1 MKQIRILSIM
11 AMVLWASALS
21 AQSHWQCDINAN
33 QSYMSVYFHLTDG
46 TNVYED
52 TTPYEVAA
60 FVGEECRGVATFE
73 QVVKNEITYKY
84 GLLQIRCDGVSEET
98 AYLKVYNK
106 LTQEEKRIYGAKIAL
121 VDGGTIGEVST
132 PVQYDIIA
140 NTPKYQV
147 TGTPNDEVMGTVT
160 GSGIYEEEEIAHLKA
175 TANTGYHFVK
185 WSNDETNDTCTFA
198 VMKAT
203 ELQAIF
209 APNQHLLTFISEGD
223 TVRSELQD
231 YNSTIVLPENPSKE
245 GYSFTKWTPS
255 VASKMPNNP
264 LTYEA
269 QFQINEYTMTYVVDG
284 QEIRWITKNYGESIP
299 ATSAPTKTGFTFA
312 GWDPEVPATI
322 PGSNMT
328 FTAQWTR
335 NKYVAKFI
343 SEGEI
348 VKSDSVLYEDAISL
362 PEDPQKKGYTFSAWT
377 PVVPENMPAENQTFT
392 AQFTINQYQVK
403 FMAKGEA
410 VVNQKQDY
418 ATAIVIPQAPAK
430 EGHTFKGWEPEVP
443 ELVPDSDVV
452 FTAQYTP
459 NKYLAKFTSEGET
472 VKSDSVVYATAIT
485 KPTDPQKVGYTFAGW
500 TPVVPETMPASDQN
514 FTAQFTINQYTMTF
528 VLNNGEENVMKE
540 QDYNSDLTAPVPTK
554 TGYTFKGWDTAV
566 PAKVPAENKSF
577 TAQWEAITYT
587 ISYDLDG
594 GAMPEGVTNATTYT
608 IESQPITLD
617 APIREGYTFAGWTG
631 TGLNEATT
639 SVIIATGSTENRSYK
654 ATWTINQYTMTFV
667 LNNGE
672 ENVLKVQDY
681 NSDLTAPV
689 PTKTGYTF
697 KGWDTQV
704 PSKVPAEN
712 KSFTAQWEAITYSI
726 SYDLDGGAMPEGVTN
741 ATTYTIES
749 QPITLNAPI
758 REGYTFAGWTGTGL
772 NEATTSVIIAT
783 GSTENRSYKATWTIN
798 QYTMTFVL
806 NNGEENVVKVQDY
819 NSDLTAPVPTKTG
832 YTFKGWDT
840 QVPSKVPAENKSF
853 TAQWE
858 AITYSISYDLDGGAM
873 PEGVTNATTYTIESQ
888 PITLNAPIREGYTFA
903 GWTGTGLNEATT
915 SVIIATGSTENR
927 SYKATWTINQ
937 YTMTFVLNN
946 GEENV
951 VKVQDYNSDLTAPV
965 PTKTG
970 YTFKGW
976 DTAVPAKVPAENK
989 SFTAQWEAI
998 TYSISYD
1005 LDGGAMPEGV
1015 TNATTYTIESQPI
1028 TLNAPIR
1035 EGYTFAGWTGTG
1047 LNEATTSVIIATGS
1061 TENRSYKATW
1071 TINQYTMTFVLNN
1084 GEENVVKVQD
1094 YNSDLTAPV
1103 PTKTGYTFKGWDT
1116 QVPSKVPAENKSFT
1130 AQWEA
1135 ITYSI
1140 SYDLDGGAMP
1150 EGVTNATTYTIE
1162 SQPITLNAPIREGYT
1177 FAGWTGTG
1185 LNEATTSVIIATGST
1200 ENRSYKA
1207 TWTVNQY
1214 TITFTANGETIKTEA
1229 LDFGA
1234 TITAPE
1240 APDKEGHTFKGW
1252 NPELTVGATMPAHDV
1267 TYDAVYT
1274 ANKYKVT
1281 WVVDGQES
1289 ENEVTYATSI
1299 TKPTDPVK
1307 EGYTF
1312 TGWTPEIPDSMP
1324 AFNLTFTA
1332 QFTVNQYAVTFT
1344 ADGVTIKTDSLDY
1357 GSVITPPTA
1366 PEKEGH
1372 TFTGWNPTLAEGTT
1386 VPAHDVT
1393 YDAVYTF
1400 NKYNVIY
1407 IVNGQEWARDP
1418 VEYGAT
1424 IVLRQYTAEEGYT
1437 FNGWVSDQE
1446 YKTMPAHDIT
1456 YTADI
1461 TSGIEKIFA
1470 GCKYVTVY
1478 TLNGTLVSRQMPLQ
1492 QVLKLPSGLYIINT
1506 KRLFIK

>member
-132 PVQYDIIA
+132 PVQYNIIA
-140 NTPKYQV
+140 NAPKYQV

-528 VLNNGEENVMKE
+528 VLNNGEENV
-540 QDYNSDLTAPVPTK
+540 
-554 TGYTFKGWDTAV
+554 
-566 PAKVPAENKSF
+566 
-577 TAQWEAITYT
+577 
-587 ISYDLDG
+587 
-594 GAMPEGVTNATTYT
+594 
-608 IESQPITLD
+608 
-617 APIREGYTFAGWTG
+617 
-631 TGLNEATT
+631 
-639 SVIIATGSTENRSYK
+639 
-654 ATWTINQYTMTFV
+654 
-667 LNNGE
+667 
-672 ENVLKVQDY
+672 
-681 NSDLTAPV
+681 
-689 PTKTGYTF
+689 
-697 KGWDTQV
+697 
-704 PSKVPAEN
+704 
-712 KSFTAQWEAITYSI
+712 
-726 SYDLDGGAMPEGVTN
+726 
-741 ATTYTIES
+741 
-749 QPITLNAPI
+749 
-758 REGYTFAGWTGTGL
+758 
-772 NEATTSVIIAT
+772 
-783 GSTENRSYKATWTIN
+783 
-798 QYTMTFVL
+798 
-806 NNGEENVVKVQDY
+806 VKVQDY

-873 PEGVTNATTYTIESQ
+873 PEGVINATTYTIESQ

-927 SYKATWTINQ
+927 SYNATWTINQ

-976 DTAVPAKVPAENK
+976 DT
-989 SFTAQWEAI
+989 
-998 TYSISYD
+998 
-1005 LDGGAMPEGV
+1005 
-1015 TNATTYTIESQPI
+1015 
-1028 TLNAPIR
+1028 
-1035 EGYTFAGWTGTG
+1035 
-1047 LNEATTSVIIATGS
+1047 
-1061 TENRSYKATW
+1061 
-1071 TINQYTMTFVLNN
+1071 
-1084 GEENVVKVQD
+1084 
-1094 YNSDLTAPV
+1094 
-1103 PTKTGYTFKGWDT
+1103 
-1116 QVPSKVPAENKSFT
+1116 
-1130 AQWEA
+1130 
-1135 ITYSI
+1135 
-1140 SYDLDGGAMP
+1140 
-1150 EGVTNATTYTIE
+1150 
-1162 SQPITLNAPIREGYT
+1162 
-1177 FAGWTGTG
+1177 
-1185 LNEATTSVIIATGST
+1185 
-1200 ENRSYKA
+1200 
-1207 TWTVNQY
+1207 
-1214 TITFTANGETIKTEA
+1214 
-1229 LDFGA
+1229 
-1234 TITAPE
+1234 
-1240 APDKEGHTFKGW
+1240 
-1252 NPELTVGATMPAHDV
+1252 
-1267 TYDAVYT
+1267 
-1274 ANKYKVT
+1274 
-1281 WVVDGQES
+1281 
-1289 ENEVTYATSI
+1289 
-1299 TKPTDPVK
+1299 
-1307 EGYTF
+1307 
-1312 TGWTPEIPDSMP
+1312 
-1324 AFNLTFTA
+1324 
-1332 QFTVNQYAVTFT
+1332 
-1344 ADGVTIKTDSLDY
+1344 
-1357 GSVITPPTA
+1357 
-1366 PEKEGH
+1366 
-1372 TFTGWNPTLAEGTT
+1372 
-1386 VPAHDVT
+1386 
-1393 YDAVYTF
+1393 
-1400 NKYNVIY
+1400 
-1407 IVNGQEWARDP
+1407 
-1418 VEYGAT
+1418 
-1424 IVLRQYTAEEGYT
+1424 
-1437 FNGWVSDQE
+1437 
-1446 YKTMPAHDIT
+1446 
-1456 YTADI
+1456 
-1461 TSGIEKIFA
+1461 
-1470 GCKYVTVY
+1470 
-1478 TLNGTLVSRQMPLQ
+1478 
-1492 QVLKLPSGLYIINT
+1492 
-1506 KRLFIK
+1506 

>member
-73 QVVKNEITYKY
+73 QVVKNEITFKY

-132 PVQYDIIA
+132 PVRYNIIA

-231 YNSTIVLPENPSKE
+231 YNSTIVLPENPTKE

-328 FTAQWTR
+328 FMAQWTR

-377 PVVPENMPAENQTFT
+377 PVVPENMPAETQTFT

-485 KPTDPQKVGYTFAGW
+485 KPTDPQKVGYTFAEW

-528 VLNNGEENVMKE
+528 VLNNGEENVVKV

-594 GAMPEGVTNATTYT
+594 GAMPEGVTNATTY
-608 IESQPITLD
+608 S
-617 APIREGYTFAGWTG
+617 
-631 TGLNEATT
+631 
-639 SVIIATGSTENRSYK
+639 
-654 ATWTINQYTMTFV
+654 
-667 LNNGE
+667 
-672 ENVLKVQDY
+672 
-681 NSDLTAPV
+681 
-689 PTKTGYTF
+689 
-697 KGWDTQV
+697 
-704 PSKVPAEN
+704 
-712 KSFTAQWEAITYSI
+712 
-726 SYDLDGGAMPEGVTN
+726 
-741 ATTYTIES
+741 IES

-758 REGYTFAGWTGTGL
+758 REGYTFAGWTG
-772 NEATTSVIIAT
+772 
-783 GSTENRSYKATWTIN
+783 
-798 QYTMTFVL
+798 M
-806 NNGEENVVKVQDY
+806 
-819 NSDLTAPVPTKTG
+819 
-832 YTFKGWDT
+832 
-840 QVPSKVPAENKSF
+840 
-853 TAQWE
+853 
-858 AITYSISYDLDGGAM
+858 
-873 PEGVTNATTYTIESQ
+873 
-888 PITLNAPIREGYTFA
+888 
-903 GWTGTGLNEATT
+903 GLNEATT

-998 TYSISYD
+998 TYTISYD

-1015 TNATTYTIESQPI
+1015 TNATTYSIESQPI

-1035 EGYTFAGWTGTG
+1035 EGYTFAGWTGMG

-1116 QVPSKVPAENKSFT
+1116 AVPAKVPAENKSFT

-1135 ITYSI
+1135 ITYTI

-1150 EGVTNATTYTIE
+1150 EGVTNATTYSIE

-1177 FAGWTGTG
+1177 FAGWTGMG

-1324 AFNLTFTA
+1324 ASNLTFTA

-1372 TFTGWNPTLAEGTT
+1372 TFTGWNPTLAEGAT

-1393 YDAVYTF
+1393 YDAVYTV

>member
-73 QVVKNEITYKY
+73 QVVKNEITFKY

-132 PVQYDIIA
+132 PVRYNIIA

-231 YNSTIVLPENPSKE
+231 YNSTIVLPENPTKE

-269 QFQINEYTMTYVVDG
+269 QFQINEYTMTYEVDG

-377 PVVPENMPAENQTFT
+377 PVVPENMPAEPQTFT

-485 KPTDPQKVGYTFAGW
+485 KPTDPQKVGYTFKGW

-528 VLNNGEENVMKE
+528 VLNNGEENVVKV

-554 TGYTFKGWDTAV
+554 TGYTFKGWDTQV
-566 PAKVPAENKSF
+566 PSKVPAENKSF

-608 IESQPITLD
+608 IESQPITL
-617 APIREGYTFAGWTG
+617 
-631 TGLNEATT
+631 
-639 SVIIATGSTENRSYK
+639 
-654 ATWTINQYTMTFV
+654 
-667 LNNGE
+667 
-672 ENVLKVQDY
+672 
-681 NSDLTAPV
+681 
-689 PTKTGYTF
+689 
-697 KGWDTQV
+697 
-704 PSKVPAEN
+704 
-712 KSFTAQWEAITYSI
+712 
-726 SYDLDGGAMPEGVTN
+726 
-741 ATTYTIES
+741 
-749 QPITLNAPI
+749 NAPI
-758 REGYTFAGWTGTGL
+758 REGYTFAGWTGMGL

-858 AITYSISYDLDGGAM
+858 AITYTISYDLDGGAM

-903 GWTGTGLNEATT
+903 GWTGMGLNEATT

-927 SYKATWTINQ
+927 SYN
-937 YTMTFVLNN
+937 
-946 GEENV
+946 
-951 VKVQDYNSDLTAPV
+951 
-965 PTKTG
+965 
-970 YTFKGW
+970 
-976 DTAVPAKVPAENK
+976 
-989 SFTAQWEAI
+989 
-998 TYSISYD
+998 
-1005 LDGGAMPEGV
+1005 
-1015 TNATTYTIESQPI
+1015 
-1028 TLNAPIR
+1028 
-1035 EGYTFAGWTGTG
+1035 
-1047 LNEATTSVIIATGS
+1047 
-1061 TENRSYKATW
+1061 
-1071 TINQYTMTFVLNN
+1071 
-1084 GEENVVKVQD
+1084 
-1094 YNSDLTAPV
+1094 
-1103 PTKTGYTFKGWDT
+1103 
-1116 QVPSKVPAENKSFT
+1116 
-1130 AQWEA
+1130 
-1135 ITYSI
+1135 
-1140 SYDLDGGAMP
+1140 
-1150 EGVTNATTYTIE
+1150 
-1162 SQPITLNAPIREGYT
+1162 
-1177 FAGWTGTG
+1177 
-1185 LNEATTSVIIATGST
+1185 
-1200 ENRSYKA
+1200 A

-1324 AFNLTFTA
+1324 ASNLTFTA

-1393 YDAVYTF
+1393 YDAVYTV

>member
-73 QVVKNEITYKY
+73 QVVKNEITYQY

-132 PVQYDIIA
+132 PVPYNIIA

-231 YNSTIVLPENPSKE
+231 YNSTIVLPENPTKE

-328 FTAQWTR
+328 FMAQWTR

-377 PVVPENMPAENQTFT
+377 PVVPENMPAEPQTFT

-472 VKSDSVVYATAIT
+472 VKSDSVVFATAIT

-528 VLNNGEENVMKE
+528 VLNNGEENVVKV

-554 TGYTFKGWDTAV
+554 TGYTFKGWDTQV
-566 PAKVPAENKSF
+566 PRKVPAENKSF

-608 IESQPITLD
+608 IESQPITLN

-631 TGLNEATT
+631 TGFNEATT

-654 ATWTINQYTMTFV
+654 AM
-667 LNNGE
+667 
-672 ENVLKVQDY
+672 
-681 NSDLTAPV
+681 
-689 PTKTGYTF
+689 
-697 KGWDTQV
+697 
-704 PSKVPAEN
+704 
-712 KSFTAQWEAITYSI
+712 
-726 SYDLDGGAMPEGVTN
+726 
-741 ATTYTIES
+741 
-749 QPITLNAPI
+749 
-758 REGYTFAGWTGTGL
+758 
-772 NEATTSVIIAT
+772 
-783 GSTENRSYKATWTIN
+783 WTIN

-840 QVPSKVPAENKSF
+840 QVPRKVPAENKSF

-858 AITYSISYDLDGGAM
+858 AITYTISYDLDGGAM

-903 GWTGTGLNEATT
+903 GWTG
-915 SVIIATGSTENR
+915 
-927 SYKATWTINQ
+927 
-937 YTMTFVLNN
+937 M
-946 GEENV
+946 
-951 VKVQDYNSDLTAPV
+951 
-965 PTKTG
+965 
-970 YTFKGW
+970 
-976 DTAVPAKVPAENK
+976 
-989 SFTAQWEAI
+989 
-998 TYSISYD
+998 
-1005 LDGGAMPEGV
+1005 
-1015 TNATTYTIESQPI
+1015 
-1028 TLNAPIR
+1028 
-1035 EGYTFAGWTGTG
+1035 
-1047 LNEATTSVIIATGS
+1047 
-1061 TENRSYKATW
+1061 
-1071 TINQYTMTFVLNN
+1071 
-1084 GEENVVKVQD
+1084 
-1094 YNSDLTAPV
+1094 
-1103 PTKTGYTFKGWDT
+1103 
-1116 QVPSKVPAENKSFT
+1116 
-1130 AQWEA
+1130 
-1135 ITYSI
+1135 
-1140 SYDLDGGAMP
+1140 
-1150 EGVTNATTYTIE
+1150 
-1162 SQPITLNAPIREGYT
+1162 
-1177 FAGWTGTG
+1177 G

-1324 AFNLTFTA
+1324 ASNLTFTA

-1393 YDAVYTF
+1393 YDAVYTV

>member
-132 PVQYDIIA
+132 PVRYNIIA
-140 NTPKYQV
+140 NAPKYQV

-485 KPTDPQKVGYTFAGW
+485 KPTDPQKVGYTFTGW

-514 FTAQFTINQYTMTF
+514 FTAQF
-528 VLNNGEENVMKE
+528 
-540 QDYNSDLTAPVPTK
+540 
-554 TGYTFKGWDTAV
+554 
-566 PAKVPAENKSF
+566 
-577 TAQWEAITYT
+577 
-587 ISYDLDG
+587 
-594 GAMPEGVTNATTYT
+594 
-608 IESQPITLD
+608 
-617 APIREGYTFAGWTG
+617 
-631 TGLNEATT
+631 
-639 SVIIATGSTENRSYK
+639 
-654 ATWTINQYTMTFV
+654 
-667 LNNGE
+667 
-672 ENVLKVQDY
+672 
-681 NSDLTAPV
+681 
-689 PTKTGYTF
+689 
-697 KGWDTQV
+697 
-704 PSKVPAEN
+704 
-712 KSFTAQWEAITYSI
+712 
-726 SYDLDGGAMPEGVTN
+726 
-741 ATTYTIES
+741 
-749 QPITLNAPI
+749 
-758 REGYTFAGWTGTGL
+758 
-772 NEATTSVIIAT
+772 
-783 GSTENRSYKATWTIN
+783 
-798 QYTMTFVL
+798 
-806 NNGEENVVKVQDY
+806 
-819 NSDLTAPVPTKTG
+819 
-832 YTFKGWDT
+832 
-840 QVPSKVPAENKSF
+840 
-853 TAQWE
+853 
-858 AITYSISYDLDGGAM
+858 
-873 PEGVTNATTYTIESQ
+873 
-888 PITLNAPIREGYTFA
+888 
-903 GWTGTGLNEATT
+903 
-915 SVIIATGSTENR
+915 
-927 SYKATWTINQ
+927 TINQ

-998 TYSISYD
+998 TY
-1005 LDGGAMPEGV
+1005 
-1015 TNATTYTIESQPI
+1015 T
-1028 TLNAPIR
+1028 
-1035 EGYTFAGWTGTG
+1035 
-1047 LNEATTSVIIATGS
+1047 
-1061 TENRSYKATW
+1061 
-1071 TINQYTMTFVLNN
+1071 
-1084 GEENVVKVQD
+1084 
-1094 YNSDLTAPV
+1094 
-1103 PTKTGYTFKGWDT
+1103 
-1116 QVPSKVPAENKSFT
+1116 
-1130 AQWEA
+1130 
-1135 ITYSI
+1135 I

-1324 AFNLTFTA
+1324 ASNLTFTA

-1393 YDAVYTF
+1393 YDAVYTV

>member
-106 LTQEEKRIYGAKIAL
+106 LTQEEKRIYGAKVAL

-132 PVQYDIIA
+132 PVRYNIIA

-231 YNSTIVLPENPSKE
+231 YNSTIVLPENPTKE

-514 FTAQFTINQYTMTF
+514 FTAQFTINQYTM
-528 VLNNGEENVMKE
+528 M
-540 QDYNSDLTAPVPTK
+540 
-554 TGYTFKGWDTAV
+554 
-566 PAKVPAENKSF
+566 
-577 TAQWEAITYT
+577 
-587 ISYDLDG
+587 
-594 GAMPEGVTNATTYT
+594 
-608 IESQPITLD
+608 
-617 APIREGYTFAGWTG
+617 
-631 TGLNEATT
+631 
-639 SVIIATGSTENRSYK
+639 
-654 ATWTINQYTMTFV
+654 
-667 LNNGE
+667 
-672 ENVLKVQDY
+672 
-681 NSDLTAPV
+681 
-689 PTKTGYTF
+689 
-697 KGWDTQV
+697 
-704 PSKVPAEN
+704 
-712 KSFTAQWEAITYSI
+712 
-726 SYDLDGGAMPEGVTN
+726 
-741 ATTYTIES
+741 
-749 QPITLNAPI
+749 
-758 REGYTFAGWTGTGL
+758 
-772 NEATTSVIIAT
+772 
-783 GSTENRSYKATWTIN
+783 
-798 QYTMTFVL
+798 FVL
-806 NNGEENVVKVQDY
+806 NNGEENVVKVQ
-819 NSDLTAPVPTKTG
+819 N
-832 YTFKGWDT
+832 
-840 QVPSKVPAENKSF
+840 
-853 TAQWE
+853 
-858 AITYSISYDLDGGAM
+858 
-873 PEGVTNATTYTIESQ
+873 
-888 PITLNAPIREGYTFA
+888 
-903 GWTGTGLNEATT
+903 
-915 SVIIATGSTENR
+915 
-927 SYKATWTINQ
+927 
-937 YTMTFVLNN
+937 
-946 GEENV
+946 
-951 VKVQDYNSDLTAPV
+951 
-965 PTKTG
+965 
-970 YTFKGW
+970 
-976 DTAVPAKVPAENK
+976 
-989 SFTAQWEAI
+989 
-998 TYSISYD
+998 
-1005 LDGGAMPEGV
+1005 
-1015 TNATTYTIESQPI
+1015 
-1028 TLNAPIR
+1028 
-1035 EGYTFAGWTGTG
+1035 
-1047 LNEATTSVIIATGS
+1047 
-1061 TENRSYKATW
+1061 
-1071 TINQYTMTFVLNN
+1071 
-1084 GEENVVKVQD
+1084 

-1324 AFNLTFTA
+1324 ASNLTFTA
-1332 QFTVNQYAVTFT
+1332 QFTINQYAVTFT

-1393 YDAVYTF
+1393 YDAVYTV

-1478 TLNGTLVSRQMPLQ
+1478 KLNGTLVSRQMPLQ

>member
-106 LTQEEKRIYGAKIAL
+106 LTQEEKRIYGAKVAL

-132 PVQYDIIA
+132 PVRYNIIA

-231 YNSTIVLPENPSKE
+231 YNSTIVLPENPTKE

-377 PVVPENMPAENQTFT
+377 PVVPENMPAENQTLT

-528 VLNNGEENVMKE
+528 VLNNGEENV
-540 QDYNSDLTAPVPTK
+540 
-554 TGYTFKGWDTAV
+554 
-566 PAKVPAENKSF
+566 
-577 TAQWEAITYT
+577 
-587 ISYDLDG
+587 
-594 GAMPEGVTNATTYT
+594 
-608 IESQPITLD
+608 
-617 APIREGYTFAGWTG
+617 
-631 TGLNEATT
+631 
-639 SVIIATGSTENRSYK
+639 
-654 ATWTINQYTMTFV
+654 
-667 LNNGE
+667 
-672 ENVLKVQDY
+672 
-681 NSDLTAPV
+681 
-689 PTKTGYTF
+689 
-697 KGWDTQV
+697 
-704 PSKVPAEN
+704 
-712 KSFTAQWEAITYSI
+712 
-726 SYDLDGGAMPEGVTN
+726 
-741 ATTYTIES
+741 
-749 QPITLNAPI
+749 
-758 REGYTFAGWTGTGL
+758 
-772 NEATTSVIIAT
+772 
-783 GSTENRSYKATWTIN
+783 
-798 QYTMTFVL
+798 
-806 NNGEENVVKVQDY
+806 
-819 NSDLTAPVPTKTG
+819 
-832 YTFKGWDT
+832 
-840 QVPSKVPAENKSF
+840 
-853 TAQWE
+853 
-858 AITYSISYDLDGGAM
+858 
-873 PEGVTNATTYTIESQ
+873 
-888 PITLNAPIREGYTFA
+888 
-903 GWTGTGLNEATT
+903 
-915 SVIIATGSTENR
+915 
-927 SYKATWTINQ
+927 
-937 YTMTFVLNN
+937 
-946 GEENV
+946 

-1035 EGYTFAGWTGTG
+1035 EGYTFAGWTGT
-1047 LNEATTSVIIATGS
+1047 A
-1061 TENRSYKATW
+1061 
-1071 TINQYTMTFVLNN
+1071 
-1084 GEENVVKVQD
+1084 
-1094 YNSDLTAPV
+1094 
-1103 PTKTGYTFKGWDT
+1103 
-1116 QVPSKVPAENKSFT
+1116 
-1130 AQWEA
+1130 
-1135 ITYSI
+1135 
-1140 SYDLDGGAMP
+1140 
-1150 EGVTNATTYTIE
+1150 
-1162 SQPITLNAPIREGYT
+1162 
-1177 FAGWTGTG
+1177 

-1240 APDKEGHTFKGW
+1240 VPDKEGHTFKGW

-1324 AFNLTFTA
+1324 ASNLTFTA

-1393 YDAVYTF
+1393 YDAVYTV

>member
-21 AQSHWQCDINAN
+21 AQRHWKCDINAN
-33 QSYMSVYFHLTDG
+33 QSSVSVYFHLTDG

-106 LTQEEKRIYGAKIAL
+106 LTQEEKRIYGAKVAL

-132 PVQYDIIA
+132 PVRYNIIA

-231 YNSTIVLPENPSKE
+231 YNSTIVLPENPTKE

-284 QEIRWITKNYGESIP
+284 HEIRWITKNYGESIP

-322 PGSNMT
+322 PGRNMT

-418 ATAIVIPQAPAK
+418 ATAIVIPQAPVK

-459 NKYLAKFTSEGET
+459 NKYLAKFISEGEI

-500 TPVVPETMPASDQN
+500 TPVVLETMPASDQN
-514 FTAQFTINQYTMTF
+514 FTAQF
-528 VLNNGEENVMKE
+528 
-540 QDYNSDLTAPVPTK
+540 
-554 TGYTFKGWDTAV
+554 
-566 PAKVPAENKSF
+566 
-577 TAQWEAITYT
+577 
-587 ISYDLDG
+587 
-594 GAMPEGVTNATTYT
+594 
-608 IESQPITLD
+608 
-617 APIREGYTFAGWTG
+617 
-631 TGLNEATT
+631 
-639 SVIIATGSTENRSYK
+639 
-654 ATWTINQYTMTFV
+654 
-667 LNNGE
+667 
-672 ENVLKVQDY
+672 
-681 NSDLTAPV
+681 
-689 PTKTGYTF
+689 
-697 KGWDTQV
+697 
-704 PSKVPAEN
+704 
-712 KSFTAQWEAITYSI
+712 
-726 SYDLDGGAMPEGVTN
+726 
-741 ATTYTIES
+741 
-749 QPITLNAPI
+749 
-758 REGYTFAGWTGTGL
+758 
-772 NEATTSVIIAT
+772 
-783 GSTENRSYKATWTIN
+783 TIN

-858 AITYSISYDLDGGAM
+858 AITYSISYNLDGGAM

-927 SYKATWTINQ
+927 SYKATGTINQ
-937 YTMTFVLNN
+937 YTITFVLNN

-976 DTAVPAKVPAENK
+976 DTAVPE
-989 SFTAQWEAI
+989 
-998 TYSISYD
+998 
-1005 LDGGAMPEGV
+1005 
-1015 TNATTYTIESQPI
+1015 
-1028 TLNAPIR
+1028 
-1035 EGYTFAGWTGTG
+1035 
-1047 LNEATTSVIIATGS
+1047 
-1061 TENRSYKATW
+1061 
-1071 TINQYTMTFVLNN
+1071 
-1084 GEENVVKVQD
+1084 
-1094 YNSDLTAPV
+1094 
-1103 PTKTGYTFKGWDT
+1103 
-1116 QVPSKVPAENKSFT
+1116 KVPAENKSFT

-1324 AFNLTFTA
+1324 ASNLTFTA
-1332 QFTVNQYAVTFT
+1332 QFTVNQYTVTFT

-1393 YDAVYTF
+1393 YDAVYTV

>member
-60 FVGEECRGVATFE
+60 FVGEECRGVASFE

-132 PVQYDIIA
+132 PVQYNIIA
-140 NTPKYQV
+140 NAPKYQV

-459 NKYLAKFTSEGET
+459 NKYLAKFISEGEI
-472 VKSDSVVYATAIT
+472 VKSDSVVFATAIT
-485 KPTDPQKVGYTFAGW
+485 KPTDPQKVGYTFTGW

-514 FTAQFTINQYTMTF
+514 FTAQF
-528 VLNNGEENVMKE
+528 
-540 QDYNSDLTAPVPTK
+540 
-554 TGYTFKGWDTAV
+554 
-566 PAKVPAENKSF
+566 
-577 TAQWEAITYT
+577 
-587 ISYDLDG
+587 
-594 GAMPEGVTNATTYT
+594 
-608 IESQPITLD
+608 
-617 APIREGYTFAGWTG
+617 
-631 TGLNEATT
+631 
-639 SVIIATGSTENRSYK
+639 
-654 ATWTINQYTMTFV
+654 
-667 LNNGE
+667 
-672 ENVLKVQDY
+672 
-681 NSDLTAPV
+681 
-689 PTKTGYTF
+689 
-697 KGWDTQV
+697 
-704 PSKVPAEN
+704 
-712 KSFTAQWEAITYSI
+712 
-726 SYDLDGGAMPEGVTN
+726 
-741 ATTYTIES
+741 
-749 QPITLNAPI
+749 
-758 REGYTFAGWTGTGL
+758 
-772 NEATTSVIIAT
+772 
-783 GSTENRSYKATWTIN
+783 TIN

-927 SYKATWTINQ
+927 SY
-937 YTMTFVLNN
+937 M
-946 GEENV
+946 
-951 VKVQDYNSDLTAPV
+951 
-965 PTKTG
+965 
-970 YTFKGW
+970 
-976 DTAVPAKVPAENK
+976 
-989 SFTAQWEAI
+989 
-998 TYSISYD
+998 
-1005 LDGGAMPEGV
+1005 
-1015 TNATTYTIESQPI
+1015 
-1028 TLNAPIR
+1028 
-1035 EGYTFAGWTGTG
+1035 
-1047 LNEATTSVIIATGS
+1047 
-1061 TENRSYKATW
+1061 
-1071 TINQYTMTFVLNN
+1071 
-1084 GEENVVKVQD
+1084 
-1094 YNSDLTAPV
+1094 
-1103 PTKTGYTFKGWDT
+1103 
-1116 QVPSKVPAENKSFT
+1116 
-1130 AQWEA
+1130 
-1135 ITYSI
+1135 
-1140 SYDLDGGAMP
+1140 
-1150 EGVTNATTYTIE
+1150 
-1162 SQPITLNAPIREGYT
+1162 
-1177 FAGWTGTG
+1177 
-1185 LNEATTSVIIATGST
+1185 
-1200 ENRSYKA
+1200 A

-1324 AFNLTFTA
+1324 ASNLTFTA

-1372 TFTGWNPTLAEGTT
+1372 TFTGWIPTLAEGTT

-1393 YDAVYTF
+1393 YDAVYTV

-1407 IVNGQEWARDP
+1407 MVNGQEWARDP